1 MNNRDLLLV
10 GAGALVGYL
19 LLDKMNK
26 NKASLEVGTTS
37 LPDTSSQTVPP
48 STTVET
54 TVETTGGETLV
65 DPRVAICEANWSKY
79 SSTMRFGSEEQA
91 RATHDNFITSCLAK
105 S

>member
-26 NKASLEVGTTS
+26 NKASLRVGTTS

-54 TVETTGGETLV
+54 TGGETLV
-65 DPRVAICEANWSKY
+65 DPRVAICEDNWSKY